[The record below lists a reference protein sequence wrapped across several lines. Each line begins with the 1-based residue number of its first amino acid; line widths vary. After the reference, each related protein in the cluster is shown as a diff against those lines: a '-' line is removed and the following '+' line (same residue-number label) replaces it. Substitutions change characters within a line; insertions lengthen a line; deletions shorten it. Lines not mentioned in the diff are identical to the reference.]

1 MSEQKALEKQKS
13 RTAIIVALIT
23 AFGGLG
29 AAVIANWD
37 KVRPVPQ
44 ERTREAARGAVE
56 TGATPD
62 GSQNVDSKEP
72 IIASSSD
79 PRSTTHRQEH
89 LGYEFELLGCEK
101 TGRSTACRLL
111 VRNLREDRN
120 LHLVKKG
127 TGRRIGE
134 TRGIKGARIFDSN
147 GSEIFASSIRLA
159 SVTSETEADVGPQAL
174 LIGNLETP
182 LRLRFD
188 GTDPNASQIPR
199 LFINGWD
206 LAAKAKV
213 EIAFEDIH
221 LSGST

>member
-1 MSEQKALEKQKS
+1 MSEQTELERQKS
-13 RTAIIVALIT
+13 RTAIIAALIT

-37 KVRPVPQ
+37 KIGPVPL
-44 ERTREAARGAVE
+44 EHTREVASGAVE
-56 TGATPD
+56 SEATP
-62 GSQNVDSKEP
+62 GRSHSPDSKDP
-72 IIASSSD
+72 LAPSSSD
-79 PRSTTHRQEH
+79 PRPPTQRQEH

-101 TGRSTACRLL
+101 TGRSTACRLS
-111 VRNLREDRN
+111 VRNLREDRS
-120 LHLVKKG
+120 LYLVKKG

-147 GSEIFASSIRLA
+147 GSEIYASSIRLA
-159 SVTSETEADVGPQAL
+159 SVASETEAGVGPETL
-174 LIGNLETP
+174 LLRNLGTP

-199 LFINGWD
+199 LFISGWD
-206 LAAKAKV
+206 LTDKAKV

>member
-13 RTAIIVALIT
+13 RTAIVVALIT
-23 AFGGLG
+23 TFGGLG

-37 KVRPVPQ
+37 KIRPVPQ
-44 ERTREAARGAVE
+44 ESTREVARGAEE
-56 TGATPD
+56 TGATPG
-62 GSQNVDSKEP
+62 GSHNIESKEP
-72 IIASSSD
+72 MIASVSV
-79 PRSTTHRQEH
+79 PRPPTQRQER

-147 GSEIFASSIRLA
+147 GSELFASSIRLA
-159 SVTSETEADVGPQAL
+159 SVTSETEADVGPQTL
-174 LIGNLETP
+174 LISNLGTP

-199 LFINGWD
+199 LFISGWD

-213 EIAFEDIH
+213 EIAFENIH